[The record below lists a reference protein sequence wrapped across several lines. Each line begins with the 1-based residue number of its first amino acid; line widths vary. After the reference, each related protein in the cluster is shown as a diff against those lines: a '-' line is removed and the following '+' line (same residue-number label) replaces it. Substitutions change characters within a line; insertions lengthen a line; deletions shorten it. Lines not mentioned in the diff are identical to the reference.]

1 MPESISVPPTHLT
14 LWEPLRNRRFRALWL
29 ASILSNAGSWAYTV
43 AAQWQMTSLSTS
55 PLMVS
60 LIQVAGNLPLFLFLL
75 PAGALSDLVDRR
87 QMLMLAQAMLILT
100 PLLLG
105 ITMWAGY
112 APPWILILATFV
124 IGTAS
129 AFSAPVWQTLVP
141 EMVAPEQL
149 VSAVALNSV
158 SINTSRSVGPAIGG
172 AVVAAFG
179 AAAGF
184 FLSAVASVSGF
195 YVAYR
200 QPKAGSSGFTSAER
214 VVDAMIGGL
223 RFIHYSPRLRA
234 ILIREATFV
243 FFAGALWALLPAM
256 ARVELG
262 MGVAGYGMLM
272 GCFGVG
278 ALCSAV
284 VIPRLQGILTGNQL
298 AIPSTIFFSVACV
311 VPALADQATVVFTA
325 LFLGGAGWTAM
336 LVIFNTGMQ
345 TQAPKWVRGRAVA
358 EQGLVLFGMLT
369 LGAAVWGQLAE
380 HAGLKTTFLVAGL
393 GLLVT
398 LVLHC
403 RYALTIGEGDNFDE
417 APAANWDHRQIEISP
432 DDGPILVMLSYRI
445 NTNEISNYLTAMR
458 LLRDVRHRTG
468 ASRWDLARDLT
479 DPRCYTESYV
489 MSSWA
494 DHELQLGRMTQM
506 DRKVWETARG
516 FDERREPA
524 VFHGLLEHTLE

>member
-1 MPESISVPPTHLT
+1 MPESLSAPPTYLA
-14 LWEPLRNRRFRALWL
+14 LWEPLRNRRFRSLWL
-29 ASILSNAGSWAYTV
+29 ASILSNAGSWAYTI

-87 QMLMLAQAMLILT
+87 QMLVLAQAMLILS

-172 AVVAAFG
+172 AAVAAFG

-195 YVAYR
+195 YVACR
-200 QPKAGSSGFTSAER
+200 QPKAGSSGFASAER

-278 ALCSAV
+278 ALCSAI
-284 VIPRLQGILTGNQL
+284 VIPRLQGFLTGNQL

-311 VPALADQATVVFTA
+311 VPALVDQATLVFAA

-345 TQAPKWVRGRAVA
+345 TQAPKWVRGRAVS
-358 EQGLVLFGMLT
+358 EQGLVLFGMLA

-380 HAGLKTTFLVAGL
+380 HAGLKTTFLAAGL

-432 DDGPILVMLSYRI
+432 DDGPILVTLSYRI
-445 NTNEISNYLTAMR
+445 NTNETSNFLTAMR
-458 LLRDVRHRTG
+458 LLRDLRHRTG

-494 DHELQLGRMTQM
+494 DHELQLGRMTQT